1 MHHQRARR
9 EHHPVQCCCV
19 GTALSVCARV
29 MSRGPAPGAMAC
41 GSTRARLPRRDGR
54 ACGAQAL
61 ICSALALPPTF
72 FRRLVQSNGAS
83 SVLDFLPA
91 RGGAGGAP
99 TLVVDRLNQARRSAP
114 RARPSGFLV
123 RPSIRRHRS
132 CKVHC
137 TAQAR

>member
-1 MHHQRARR
+1 VLLRRHRTISMRTCDVAGTCTWRHGVWQHARALA
-9 EHHPVQCCCV
+9 
-19 GTALSVCARV
+19 G
-29 MSRGPAPGAMAC
+29 
-41 GSTRARLPRRDGR
+41 RDGR

-114 RARPSGFLV
+114 RARPSAFLV

-132 CKVHC
+132 CEVHC
-137 TAQAR
+137 TAQARLAAC